1 MRIIDDK
8 DNFEER
14 FTTCDNCG
22 CEIGYTKDDVI
33 ANNYNE
39 TIECPNC
46 FKDIVVKTFDR
57 PFKFPDSYYHF
68 NKDNRTIE
76 HTNDDIEK
84 QVKYCVKHCLEENIE
99 YCYWASGNIMVIA
112 LKEDDGIGVYVID
125 DYYVNYL
132 SNEEARELINA
143 KPTSDND
150 NSTMKLFFLEEDTF
164 LKEDKKIFL
173 GEFSTKND
181 IWKRIYGYCEEKGIT
196 IPYVRLWNENDA
208 IKIDYGSWSNFFIVE
223 GNIEDF

>member
-8 DNFEER
+8 EER
-14 FTTCDNCG
+14 FATCDNCG
-22 CEIGYTKDDVI
+22 SKIGYTQDDVI
-33 ANNYNE
+33 ANNFDE
-39 TIECPNC
+39 TIQCPMC
-46 FKDIVVKTFDR
+46 HKDIVVKIFDK

-125 DYYVNYL
+125 DYYENYL
-132 SNEEARELINA
+132 SDEEARELINA
-143 KPTSDND
+143 KPTSNNND
-150 NSTMKLFFLEEDTF
+150 STIKLFFLEG
-164 LKEDKKIFL
+164 DKKTFL

-181 IWKRIYGYCEEKGIT
+181 IWKKIYGYCEEKGIT
-196 IPYVRLWNENDA
+196 IPYVRLWNEEDA
-208 IKIDYGSWSNFFIVE
+208 IKIDYGSWSNLFVVE